1 LIARGTIQGRV
12 TGLLYDPRR
21 NTYDGSDRHQQYSQN
36 ELQNFIQNGDTL
48 SFMGVYPGTGA
59 P

>member
-1 LIARGTIQGRV
+1 
-12 TGLLYDPRR
+12 LYDP
-21 NTYDGSDRHQQYSQN
+21 NDGNYKDGQHHGNSYSQDD
-36 ELQNFIQNGDTL
+36 LQNFIQNGDTM